1 MREDAAQ
8 RAMQAYDLMVRTGL
22 AARPATTMSGT
33 TVPTLKRWM
42 QDTGVNYS
50 YRRRRPGAPLQIVP
64 ERTPEQKMA
73 DFLEDMG
80 RGVSASKAA
89 RNLRTS
95 VKVMSK
101 LELPDKSGSQRP
113 ILEKSGNRWVAMFRP
128 LHTYS
133 TVVYG
138 KIESMDD
145 TVLGRGGQ
153 AGPRSSTK
161 KATEYTDIWWQLD
174 LDPLTSILSPAG
186 AVAHHKPEI
195 EERLRRSLLVPNR
208 TSATISSLFTGSAK
222 VRDAALTSGRWS
234 GTGPMQVSRLEELLQ
249 RFDLKLTEVKM
260 GVDDNVDPQGPDFI
274 HTDDLVG
281 PGPIKIPTGRFQVFF
296 LDDDD
301 IQTYPSTGGLPI
313 RYRYDISKETE

>member
-8 RAMQAYDLMVRTGL
+8 RAMQAYDLMVRTGV

-33 TVPTLKRWM
+33 TVATLKRWM
-42 QDTGVNYS
+42 ENNGINYT

-64 ERTPEQKMA
+64 ERTPEQKIA
-73 DFLEDMG
+73 DFLEAMG

-89 RNLRTS
+89 KDLRTS

-101 LELPDKSGSQRP
+101 LELPDGSGIDRP
-113 ILEKSGNRWVAMFRP
+113 ILEKSGKRWKAMFRP
-128 LHTYS
+128 LHRYS

-138 KIESMDD
+138 KLESMDD

-153 AGPRSSTK
+153 SGPRASKK
-161 KATEYTDIWWQLD
+161 KASEYTDIWWQFD
-174 LDPLTSILSPAG
+174 LDPLTSILSPMG
-186 AVAHHKPEI
+186 AVAYHKPGI
-195 EERLRRSLLVPNR
+195 EARLRQSLLIPNR
-208 TSATISSLFTGSAK
+208 SSATISSLFTGSSK
-222 VRDAALTSGRWS
+222 VRSAALASGRWS

-274 HTDDLVG
+274 HIDDVVG
-281 PGPIKIPTGRFQVFF
+281 PGPVKIPTGRFQVFF

-301 IQTYPSTGGLPI
+301 IQTYPSTGGIPI
-313 RYRYDISKETE
+313 RYRYDISKEKE

>member
-22 AARPATTMSGT
+22 AARPATTMAGT
-33 TVPTLKRWM
+33 TVPTLKQWM
-42 QDTGVNYS
+42 ENTGVKYS

-73 DFLEDMG
+73 DFLESMG
-80 RGVSASKAA
+80 RGVSATKSAKD
-89 RNLRTS
+89 RGTS

-101 LELPDKSGSQRP
+101 LELPDGSGTQRP
-113 ILEKSGNRWVAMFRP
+113 ILEKVGKRWVAMFRP

-138 KIESMDD
+138 KLESMDN

-153 AGPRSSTK
+153 AGPRASAK
-161 KATEYTDIWWQLD
+161 KASEYTDIWWQFD
-174 LDPLTSILSPAG
+174 LDPLTSILSPSG

-195 EERLRRSLLVPNR
+195 AARLRKNLLTPNR
-208 TSATISSLFTGSAK
+208 SSATISSLFTGSAK
-222 VRDAALTSGRWS
+222 VRAAALASGRWS
-234 GTGPMQVSRLEELLQ
+234 GTGALQVSRLEELLQ

-260 GVDDNVDPQGPDFI
+260 GVDDNVDPQGPAFI
-274 HTDDLVG
+274 HIDDLGG
-281 PGPIKIPTGRFQVFF
+281 PGPIKVPTGRFQVFF

-301 IQTYPSTGGLPI
+301 IQTYPSTGGIPI
-313 RYRYDISKETE
+313 RYRYDLSKETE